1 MKIILNGE
9 AYDHAGGTLA
19 ALVIEA
25 GLGAR
30 KVATAVNGEFV
41 PAPKRG
47 EILLAD
53 GDRVEILSPMQG
65 G

>member
-9 AYDHAGGTLA
+9 TSEIAGATLA
-19 ALVIEA
+19 DLVA
-25 GLGAR
+25 QRGLAER
-30 KVATAVNGEFV
+30 RIATAVNGEFV
-41 PAPKRG
+41 PAAIRG
-47 EILLAD
+47 QTRLAD

>member
-9 AYDHAGGTLA
+9 TREITGTTLA
-19 ALVIEA
+19 EMLADE
-25 GLGAR
+25 GLGAA
-30 KVATAVNGEFV
+30 KVATAVNGDFV
-41 PAPKRG
+41 PAPARG
-47 EILLAD
+47 ATRLSE